1 VLVLPH
7 NLASPV
13 CAVGMRR
20 CVHLGLLLGVGG
32 HMQELRRVRSGIM
45 GEKNNMVT
53 MHDVL
58 DAQVFYGSISL
69 RVHLRV
75 HVLCL

>member
-1 VLVLPH
+1 
-7 NLASPV
+7 
-13 CAVGMRR
+13 
-20 CVHLGLLLGVGG
+20 VGG